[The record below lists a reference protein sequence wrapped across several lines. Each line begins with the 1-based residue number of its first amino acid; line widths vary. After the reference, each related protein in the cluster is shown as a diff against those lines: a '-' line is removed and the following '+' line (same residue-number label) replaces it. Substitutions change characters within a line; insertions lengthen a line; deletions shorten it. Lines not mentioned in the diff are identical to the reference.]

1 MFYRIKPIWAAAGEA
16 SIKMVKFLL
25 LIYFTNTLPIMDMTK
40 NSKTN
45 KFIHSTIISLSAVA
59 AGMLVKQ
66 GFDMVYE
73 KIYRQEPPDRD
84 ADNVELVKF
93 LAYSVITGIAINLVK
108 NTVKK
113 SGAILVE
120 QKTDVD
126 I

>member
-1 MFYRIKPIWAAAGEA
+1 MFYRIQLIWAAAGEA

-25 LIYFTNTLPIMDMTK
+25 LIYFTNTLSIMDMTK

-45 KFIHSTIISLSAVA
+45 KFIHNTIISLSAVA